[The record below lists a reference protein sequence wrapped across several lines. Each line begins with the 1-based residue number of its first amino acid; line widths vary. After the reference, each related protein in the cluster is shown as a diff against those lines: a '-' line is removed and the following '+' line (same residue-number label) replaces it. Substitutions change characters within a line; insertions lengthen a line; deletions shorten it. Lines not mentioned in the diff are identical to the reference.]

1 MEVSVRIDYKN
12 TRLKEQ
18 REKAG
23 LSQGK
28 LADKTG
34 LSVRTLQD
42 YEQGRKNLNGA
53 KVVTLLTLCEALDCK
68 LSALISDPQCLR
80 LLKEVYGDEAPHV

>member
-1 MEVSVRIDYKN
+1 MDISVKVEYKN
-12 TRLKEQ
+12 TKLKDQ

-28 LADKTG
+28 LADKAG

-53 KVVTLLTLCEALDCK
+53 
-68 LSALISDPQCLR
+68 
-80 LLKEVYGDEAPHV
+80 

>member
-1 MEVSVRIDYKN
+1 MDISVKVEYKN
-12 TRLKEQ
+12 TKLKDQ

-28 LADKTG
+28 LADKAG

-53 KVVTLLTLCEALDCK
+53 KLVTLLTLCKSLNCK
-68 LSALISDPQCLR
+68 
-80 LLKEVYGDEAPHV
+80 

>member
-1 MEVSVRIDYKN
+1 MDISVKVEYKN
-12 TRLKEQ
+12 TKLEDQ

-28 LADKTG
+28 LADKAG

-53 KVVTLLTLCEALDCK
+53 KLVTLLTLCKSLNCK
-68 LSALISDPQCLR
+68 LSDLISDPLCLN
-80 LLKEVYGDEAPHV
+80 LLKEVCGDEA

>member
-1 MEVSVRIDYKN
+1 MDISVKVEYKN
-12 TRLKEQ
+12 TKLKDQ

-28 LADKTG
+28 LADKAG

-53 KVVTLLTLCEALDCK
+53 KLVTLLTLCKSLNCK
-68 LSALISDPQCLR
+68 LSDLISDTLCLN
-80 LLKEVYGDEAPHV
+80 LLKEVCGDEA

>member
-1 MEVSVRIDYKN
+1 MDISVKVEYKN
-12 TRLKEQ
+12 TKLKDQ

-28 LADKTG
+28 LADKAG

-53 KVVTLLTLCEALDCK
+53 KLVTLLTLCKSLNCK
-68 LSALISDPQCLR
+68 LSDLISDPLCLTR
-80 LLKEVYGDEAPHV
+80 FKEVCGDEE